1 VKQFLKDI
9 DSSYVFLLMESMMQ
23 NVVTDTQGDQCP
35 FAFNFDPATF
45 KEGDTVSYRVPE
57 RFGDMPFVGVLV
69 AVGSDHVLIA
79 ATPAD
84 EQPKKPPMRGT
95 RTSRPEVSAEDALM

>member
-1 VKQFLKDI
+1 
-9 DSSYVFLLMESMMQ
+9 MQ
-23 NVVTDTQGDQCP
+23 SFVTDTQGDQCP

-69 AVGSDHVLIA
+69 AVASDHVMIA

-84 EQPKKPPMRGT
+84 VQHKRPPMRGT
-95 RTSRPEVSAEDALM
+95 RTSRPEVSAVDALM